1 MNEPL
6 IALLGVLLSALIS
19 WLISIQRFNIE
30 MKKHRSDIQEMY
42 IDKLVEK
49 RMQYYPHLY
58 EKISILIKNVRD
70 KTVSINE
77 LKEFQKE
84 IREWDSS
91 YSVYFS
97 IGTAYRFH
105 NFYMDLT
112 KKCNMNDTEF
122 RKFTSTEKEYINF
135 RKNLSG
141 LELAL
146 KTDLGIL
153 PVDFAEIGKK
163 FKTFEEYIDN
173 LIMLERKK
181 IE

>member
-58 EKISILIKNVRD
+58 ENISILIKNVRD

-77 LKEFQKE
+77 LKEFQK
-84 IREWDSS
+84 
-91 YSVYFS
+91 
-97 IGTAYRFH
+97 
-105 NFYMDLT
+105 NT
-112 KKCNMNDTEF
+112 KISKD
-122 RKFTSTEKEYINF
+122 
-135 RKNLSG
+135 
-141 LELAL
+141 
-146 KTDLGIL
+146 
-153 PVDFAEIGKK
+153 
-163 FKTFEEYIDN
+163 
-173 LIMLERKK
+173 
-181 IE
+181 